1 MPDLPRCPHPATTHP
16 FLDSGEASRMYP
28 IDFLWRAAHR
38 HPERTAIFSP
48 DGQLSYRVLADTV
61 LRRAAALVALD
72 PLPRSR
78 VCVGA
83 ANTVDH
89 LVAILAILAAGKV
102 WVPLNPRNGDPELR
116 RIVDF
121 VEPSLVLADA
131 GMAERL
137 GGIAPPLRLL
147 SDLGADGGDPAAVVM
162 GPRGRGGVPLE
173 AAQAVKF
180 TGGSTGAPK
189 GVIQPLRAWNANIA
203 TQIHEL
209 GLTPADRYLVA
220 APITH
225 GTSTYML
232 PLLGAGGALVFPE
245 SARPAGL
252 LDAAQAHGAT
262 LFFAPPTLIL
272 ALVEEQRRAPRALP
286 ALRYLVY
293 GGAPMRPEQI
303 RDAQA
308 VFGPVLCTSFGQ
320 TEAPQII
327 TFLPPGEMHGE
338 RLASVGR
345 PSLLTRVAIVD
356 KAGNVLG
363 AGEEG
368 EIAVR
373 GDLVMSGYLKAETET
388 RKTLVDGWLRTGD
401 AGVFDEHGF
410 LFLRDRI
417 RDVIIT
423 GGFNVYPGDVEV
435 VLSAHPAVAD
445 CSVVGIPDAK
455 WGEAVHAA
463 VQLRPGMQVAADE
476 LIALVKHEL
485 GSVKTPKH
493 IHVFE
498 ALPRSAVGKVL
509 KPAVRE
515 SILSTWSAT

>member
-1 MPDLPRCPHPATTHP
+1 
-16 FLDSGEASRMYP
+16 MYP
-28 IDFLWRAAHR
+28 IDFLWRAAAR
-38 HPERTAIFSP
+38 HPNRVAVISP
-48 DGQLSYRVLADTV
+48 TGDLSFRALADLV
-61 LRRAAALVALD
+61 LERAAALTAID
-72 PLPRSR
+72 PQPRSR

-83 ANTVDH
+83 ANSVDH

-116 RIVDF
+116 RIVEF
-121 VEPSLVLADA
+121 VEPSLVLADGEMAQRLA
-131 GMAERL
+131 GIPAS
-137 GGIAPPLRLL
+137 LRALE
-147 SDLGADGGDPAAVVM
+147 DLAGQSGDTAAVMM
-162 GPRGRGGVPLE
+162 GPRSHAGIDLAE
-173 AAQAVKF
+173 AQAIKF
-180 TGGSTGAPK
+180 TGGTTGFPK
-189 GVIQPLRAWNANIA
+189 GVIQPLRAWNTNIA

-209 GLTPADRYLVA
+209 GLTPDDRYLVA
-220 APITH
+220 APLTH

-232 PLLGAGGALVFPE
+232 PLLGAGGALIFP
-245 SARPAGL
+245 AYVKAPAL
-252 LDAAQAHGAT
+252 LDAADAHDAT
-262 LFFAPPTLIL
+262 LFFAPPTLVM
-272 ALVEEQRRAPRALP
+272 ALVEEQRRSPRALR

-303 RDAQA
+303 RDAQSA
-308 VFGPVLCTSFGQ
+308 FGPVVCTSFGQ

-327 TFLPPGEMHGE
+327 TFLPPDEMTGDN
-338 RLASVGR
+338 LASVGR
-345 PSLLTRVAIVD
+345 PSLLTCVAIVD
-356 KAGNVLG
+356 KEGRPLP

-373 GDLVMSGYLKAETET
+373 GDLVMSGYLNAEAET

-401 AGVFDEHGF
+401 AGVLDERGY

-423 GGFNVYPGDVEV
+423 GGFNVYPSDVEV

-445 CSVVGIPDAK
+445 CSVVGVPDAK

-463 VQLRPGMQVAADE
+463 VQLRPGMNVDTDD
-476 LIALVKHEL
+476 LIALVKREL
-485 GSVKTPKH
+485 GSVKTPKQVH
-493 IHVFE
+493 LFE

-515 SILSTWSAT
+515 IIVNNGSK

>member
-1 MPDLPRCPHPATTHP
+1 
-16 FLDSGEASRMYP
+16 MYP

-38 HPERTAIFSP
+38 YPRRTAIVSP
-48 DGQLSYRVLADTV
+48 YGNLTFEALAAEV
-61 LRRAAALVALD
+61 LRRAAALARLD

-78 VCVGA
+78 VGIGA
-83 ANTVDH
+83 ANSVDH
-89 LVAILAILAAGKV
+89 LLSLLAVLAAGKV

-116 RIVDF
+116 RIVEF
-121 VEPSLVLADA
+121 VAPSLVLADDA
-131 GMAERL
+131 MLERL
-137 GGIAPPLRLL
+137 AGVPAPLRPLR
-147 SDLGADGGDPAAVVM
+147 DLARGDGDTSVVAF
-162 GPRGRGGVPLE
+162 GPYARGGVSVE
-173 AAQAVKF
+173 DAQAIKF
-180 TGGSTGAPK
+180 TGGSTGIPK
-189 GVIQPLRAWNANIA
+189 GVIQPLRAWNTNIA

-209 GLTPADRYLVA
+209 GLTPDDRYLVA

-245 SARPAGL
+245 HAKPAGL
-252 LDAAQAHGAT
+252 LDAASEHGAT
-262 LFFAPPTLIL
+262 IFFAPPTLIL
-272 ALVEEQRRAPRALP
+272 ALSEEQRRAPRALP

-303 RDAQA
+303 RDAQS

-327 TFLPPGEMHGE
+327 TFLPPAEMTGE

-345 PSLLTRVAIVD
+345 PTLLTRVAILD
-356 KAGNVLG
+356 KSGQPLG
-363 AGEEG
+363 PGEEG

-373 GDLVMSGYLKAETET
+373 GGLVMSGYLNAEEET
-388 RKTLVDGWLRTGD
+388 NKTIVDGWLRTGD
-401 AGVFDEHGF
+401 AGVFDEEGY

-435 VLSAHPAVAD
+435 VLSSHPAVAD
-445 CSVVGIPDAK
+445 CSVVGVPDAK

-463 VQLRPGMQVAADE
+463 VQLRPGMSVEADE
-476 LIALVKHEL
+476 LVALVKREL
-485 GSVKTPKH
+485 GSVKTPKSVH
-493 IHVFE
+493 LFDT
-498 ALPRSAVGKVL
+498 LPRSAVGKVL

-515 SILSTWSAT
+515 AILNLGSEA

>member
-1 MPDLPRCPHPATTHP
+1 
-16 FLDSGEASRMYP
+16 MYP

-38 HPERTAIFSP
+38 HPNRVAIISP
-48 DGQLSYRVLADTV
+48 TGNLSFRELAEVVLA
-61 LRRAAALVALD
+61 RAAALTALD
-72 PLPRSR
+72 PVPRSR

-89 LVAILAILAAGKV
+89 LLAILAILAAGKV

-131 GMAERL
+131 DMAARL
-137 GGIAPPLRLL
+137 AGAPATLHALAVLAR
-147 SDLGADGGDPAAVVM
+147 PAADTSRVMM
-162 GPRGRGGVPLE
+162 GPRARAGVDLAE
-173 AAQAVKF
+173 AQAVKF
-180 TGGSTGAPK
+180 TGGTTGFPK
-189 GVIQPLRAWNANIA
+189 GVIQPLRAWNTNIA
-203 TQIHEL
+203 TQVHEL
-209 GLTPADRYLVA
+209 GLTPDDRYLVA

-232 PLLGAGGALVFPE
+232 PLLAVGGALVFPE
-245 SARPAGL
+245 YAKAPAL
-252 LDAAQAHGAT
+252 LDAAERHHAT
-262 LFFAPPTLIL
+262 LFFAPPTLIMAL
-272 ALVEEQRRAPRALP
+272 AEEQRRAPRALR

-303 RDAQA
+303 RDAQS
-308 VFGPVLCTSFGQ
+308 VFGPVVCTSFGQ

-327 TFLPPGEMHGE
+327 TFLPPDEMSGHN
-338 RLASVGR
+338 LASVGR

-356 KAGNVLG
+356 KEGRPLPP
-363 AGEEG
+363 GEEG

-373 GDLVMSGYLKAETET
+373 GDLVMSGYLKAEVET

-401 AGVFDEHGF
+401 AGVLDERGY
-410 LFLRDRI
+410 LFLRDRL

-423 GGFNVYPGDVEV
+423 GGFNVYPSDVEV

-445 CSVVGIPDAK
+445 CSVVGVPDAK

-463 VQLRPGMQVAADE
+463 VQLRPGMCVETDD
-476 LIALVKHEL
+476 LIALVKREL

-493 IHVFE
+493 VHLFE

-509 KPAVRE
+509 KPAVRDM
-515 SILSTWSAT
+515 ILNHRS